1 MESEDTDR
9 TEVGPQ
15 SEEERTAERAEDAR
29 SRALVPVSRG
39 RGLRDPGPKL
49 MAGLCY
55 FAWLGWITAPAPLL
69 LLNSGRMR
77 KTRRVPYHLFA
88 AAGWSTFIV
97 VIRAVFSVVTTWLD
111 ISQWV
116 HAEAVSNVI
125 PQYKKYRI
133 SVHASYS
140 RITNK
145 AFMNEVMEIAGLDL
159 KNETYKFPATWNKTE
174 QVLVV
179 DLNGGV

>member
-88 AAGWSTFIV
+88 AAGWSTLIV
-97 VIRAVFSVVTTWLD
+97 GIRAVFWVVTTWLD

-116 HAEAVSNVI
+116 HAEAVSNVV
-125 PQYKKYRI
+125 RL
-133 SVHASYS
+133 
-140 RITNK
+140 T
-145 AFMNEVMEIAGLDL
+145 D
-159 KNETYKFPATWNKTE
+159 
-174 QVLVV
+174 LVV
-179 DLNGGV
+179 VLSFALLLSCWWALEALLARELSVAWLSDWARRRADHFLGRD

>member
-1 MESEDTDR
+1 MIVMDIVWFNE
-9 TEVGPQ
+9 Q
-15 SEEERTAERAEDAR
+15 
-29 SRALVPVSRG
+29 
-39 RGLRDPGPKL
+39 PKE
-49 MAGLCY
+49 G
-55 FAWLGWITAPAPLL
+55 
-69 LLNSGRMR
+69 
-77 KTRRVPYHLFA
+77 
-88 AAGWSTFIV
+88 
-97 VIRAVFSVVTTWLD
+97 VVTLNAGSITLNKSATTYFENAYSVMLGTD
-111 ISQWV
+111 PIKKYIVIKPLSK
-116 HAEAVSNVI
+116 AEAVSNVI

-133 SVHASYS
+133 SVHVSYS